1 MIYSMTGY
9 GKAIAELNN
18 KKVTVEIKSLNSKQ
32 LDLSVRLPNVYKEH
46 ELDLRN
52 YILKELSRG
61 KVDLLIY
68 IEHMGETNNSVI
80 NQEVLAS
87 YHRQITE
94 VSKTLNIDTPSDWF
108 ATLLRLPDAL
118 KHEVHEADETEWNAV
133 MLAVKEAVESL
144 QAFRA
149 QEGEMLQRLFEAKI
163 SAIDKLLL
171 EISTYEEERLERVKS
186 KILESLQKISD
197 FDYDKN
203 RFEQELI
210 YHIERLDINEEKLRL
225 KNHLNYFIETIN
237 NEEGQ
242 GKKLNFIAQE
252 IGREVNT
259 MGSKSNHAEM
269 QKIVVNMKDELE
281 QIKEQILNVL

>member
-68 IEHMGETNNSVI
+68 IEHMGEANNSVI

-94 VSKTLNIDTPSDWF
+94 VSKALNIDTPSDWF

-118 KHEVHEADETEWNAV
+118 KHEVQEADETEWNAV

-171 EISTYEEERLERVKS
+171 EISTYEEERIERVKA

>member
-87 YHRQITE
+87 YHRQVIE
-94 VSKTLNIDTPSDWF
+94 VSKALNIDTPSDWF

-118 KHEVHEADETEWNAV
+118 KHEVQEADETEWNAV

>member
-68 IEHMGETNNSVI
+68 IEHMGEANNSVI

-94 VSKTLNIDTPSDWF
+94 VSKALNIDTPSDWF

-118 KHEVHEADETEWNAV
+118 KHEVQEADETEWNAV
-133 MLAVKEAVESL
+133 MFAVKEAVESL

-171 EISTYEEERLERVKS
+171 EISTYEEERIERVKA